1 VFLLVPA
8 YPGSP
13 GPKAVKRLVCVCVCV
28 LCGDVNYAV
37 LSGLIMCTKCKCA
50 AFCYRCSMICVYDVS
65 VCLTITV
72 AVPKWMNRLRCS
84 FGCRLGGPKKPCVKW
99 AAENSVVNLW
109 SVSWLTQAPFSLWP
123 VLFAS
128 QRSHGQSYYSAVEK
142 AGL

>member
-8 YPGSP
+8 YPGNP
-13 GPKAVKRLVCVCVCV
+13 GPKAVERLVCVCV

-50 AFCYRCSMICVYDVS
+50 ACCYRCSMICVYDVS

-99 AAENSVVNLW
+99 AAENNNNNNDR
-109 SVSWLTQAPFSLWP
+109 LTAFDP
-123 VLFAS
+123 
-128 QRSHGQSYYSAVEK
+128 GQP
-142 AGL
+142 G